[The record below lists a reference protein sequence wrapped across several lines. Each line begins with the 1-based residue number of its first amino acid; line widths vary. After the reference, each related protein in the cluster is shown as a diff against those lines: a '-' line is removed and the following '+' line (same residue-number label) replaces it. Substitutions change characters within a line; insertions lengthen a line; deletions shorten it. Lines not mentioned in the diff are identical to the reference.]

1 MLFVAAKLGP
11 VEEALDNEHAPLAVP
26 AQAPLPTSLE
36 QFLAGIDGRA
46 FRFAELGL
54 RHR

>member
-1 MLFVAAKLGP
+1 MLLDAAKLGP
-11 VEEALDNEHAPLAVP
+11 VDDAMHTEREPGDVAA
-26 AQAPLPTSLE
+26 APLPTSLE
-36 QFLAGIDGRA
+36 QFLAAIDGRA